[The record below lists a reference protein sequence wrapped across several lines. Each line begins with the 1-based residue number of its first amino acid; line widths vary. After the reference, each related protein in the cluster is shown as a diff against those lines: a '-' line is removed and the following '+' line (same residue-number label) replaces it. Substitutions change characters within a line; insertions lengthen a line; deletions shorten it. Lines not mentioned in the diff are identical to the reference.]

1 MLYYLYNHVEELLS
15 VDYIVYSSYWE
26 AYTACRRHHSYPDDY
41 YTDLETDL
49 DELPDDD
56 REEDLEVEPGL
67 EDEGPLADFEAYAR
81 RRPDDQ
87 G

>member
-1 MLYYLYNHVEELLS
+1 MLHYLYNYVEELLS
-15 VDYIVYSSYWE
+15 VDDVVYSSYQE

-41 YTDLETDL
+41 YADPETD
-49 DELPDDD
+49 ESPDDD
-56 REEDLEVEPGL
+56 GEDDLEVEPEP